1 MVVFRNVNLRS
12 TVISRQDIGYHVHL
26 IHNGVGTMFFGDRG
40 REGQR
45 GWAFATL

>member
-1 MVVFRNVNLRS
+1 MIVFRNVNLRS

-26 IHNGVGTMFFGDRG
+26 IHDNVGMMFFGDEGRG
-40 REGQR
+40 GQR